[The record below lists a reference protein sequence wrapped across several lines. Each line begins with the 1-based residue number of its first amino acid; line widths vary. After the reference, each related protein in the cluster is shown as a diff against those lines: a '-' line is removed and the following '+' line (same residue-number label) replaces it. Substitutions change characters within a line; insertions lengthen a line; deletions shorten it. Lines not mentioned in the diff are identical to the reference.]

1 MDEKQQKRQL
11 RKKMFA
17 IMGDGDAWKDSEEK
31 VYQVRACIA
40 EMERI
45 TSRPVHGKERP
56 IKIVYPDGFIGK
68 ARNVTEAAFQFSCS
82 KSTIERSLKTGK
94 PVTQG
99 LAKGVIFKLI

>member
-11 RKKMFA
+11 RKKMLA

-31 VYQVRACIA
+31 VYQVRACVA

-56 IKIVYPDGFIGK
+56 IEIIYPDGVVGQ
-68 ARNVTEAAFQFSCS
+68 ARNLEEAALQFDCS
-82 KSTIERSLKTGK
+82 
-94 PVTQG
+94 
-99 LAKGVIFKLI
+99 